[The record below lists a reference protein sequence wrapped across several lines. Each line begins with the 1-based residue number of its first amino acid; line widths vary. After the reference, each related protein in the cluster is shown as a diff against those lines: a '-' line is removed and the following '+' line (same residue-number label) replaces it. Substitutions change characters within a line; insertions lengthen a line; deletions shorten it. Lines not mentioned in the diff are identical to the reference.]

1 MVYLVWE
8 DCQQKEGKRMIRM
21 IKQEKIR
28 AVLQLAIWI
37 LPIPFGAFV
46 SDRSFFA
53 PLSLLVFLVLS
64 LSMPVTMRLRQMKRH
79 GSSIYAPVGSI
90 LYGSIIILLIAIG
103 ILNGLMSYSFWQEYI
118 PRVLVFTAWMIGTVI
133 CQSAA
138 SWGIACWQKHTHRH
152 WYSEFLDPVLY
163 SFPLPCALM
172 GMLLFPAIAGN
183 ITQSLIIGMLGIIGF
198 GFMAIGI
205 IAVAVMAFYF
215 FPKKELPRKERCLQ
229 VLRIIWMVLVWAS
242 CLYLLFM
249 NDAKIFSTV
258 VFQCMPISQNNI
270 LVFITPFV
278 TASVLLVA
286 SIAVSN
292 VIMMGI
298 RNMI

>member
-8 DCQQKEGKRMIRM
+8 DCRQKEGKHMIRM

-28 AVLQLAIWI
+28 AVLQLALWI

-46 SDRSFFA
+46 SDKSFFA
-53 PLSLLVFLVLS
+53 PLSVLVFLVLS
-64 LSMPVTMRLRQMKRH
+64 LSMPVTMRMRQMKRH
-79 GSSIYAPVGSI
+79 RSSVYAPVASI

-103 ILNGLMSYSFWQEYI
+103 LLNGLMSYPFWQEYI
-118 PRVLVFTAWMIGTVI
+118 PRALTFTAWMIGTII
-133 CQSAA
+133 CQAVA
-138 SWGIACWQKHTHRH
+138 SWGIAYWQKHTHRH

-172 GMLLFPAIAGN
+172 GMLLFPAITGN

-205 IAVAVMAFYF
+205 IAIAVLAFYF
-215 FPKKELPRKERCLQ
+215 FPNKELPRKERCLQ
-229 VLRIIWMVLVWAS
+229 ILRVILMVLVWTS

-258 VFQCMPISQNNI
+258 VFQCMPISQNNV

-278 TASVLLVA
+278 TAGSLLVV

-292 VIMMGI
+292 VIMMAVRRVI
-298 RNMI
+298 